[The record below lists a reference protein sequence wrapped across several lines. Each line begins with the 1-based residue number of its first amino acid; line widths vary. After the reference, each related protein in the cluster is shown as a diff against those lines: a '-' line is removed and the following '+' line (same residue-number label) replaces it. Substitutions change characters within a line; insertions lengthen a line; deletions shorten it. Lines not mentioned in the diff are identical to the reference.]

1 MAGRHYAAALLAL
14 TVVAGPVG
22 ARSTID
28 FNGDAGGGAGR
39 VGAIALPPYLQC
51 VPYAR
56 RVTGVNIFGDAHTW
70 WGQAAGRY
78 DRGREP
84 KVGAVMAF
92 RPSGNSRLGHVA
104 AVSKIVDSRTLL
116 ISHANWSPING
127 RRGQI
132 ERNVRAVDVS
142 PNNDWSQVRV
152 WFAPIKALGGT
163 AWPVTGF
170 IYNQKPGAE
179 KITKPQLIKV
189 ARTAEEK
196 SALVKQF
203 ANKSRLPAAKA
214 EARVDQAFATGA
226 PSPRSSY
233 QASTGPESLSVSG
246 WPLRSM
252 VLPA

>member
-1 MAGRHYAAALLAL
+1 MAGRHYAGALLAL
-14 TVVAGPVG
+14 TAVAGPVG

-28 FNGDAGGGAGR
+28 FNGESGGGSGR
-39 VGAIALPPYLQC
+39 SVGAIALPPYLQC

-56 RVTGVNIFGDAHTW
+56 QVTGVNIYGDAHTW
-70 WGQAAGRY
+70 WSQAEGRY
-78 DRGREP
+78 ARGREP

-92 RPSGNSRLGHVA
+92 RPFGNSHLGHVA

-170 IYNQKPGAE
+170 IYNKKPGADKFGGE

-203 ANKSRLPAAKA
+203 AAKSRAPAAKA
-214 EARVDQAFATGA
+214 EARVEAA
-226 PSPRSSY
+226 PPR
-233 QASTGPESLSVSG
+233 APLSNDPIG
-246 WPLRSM
+246 QIIARKRR
-252 VLPA
+252 